1 MVEEESSEEEE
12 TDDEEEEE
20 APKPSFAKPIAPA
33 GDEVG

>member
-20 APKPSFAKPIAPA
+20 APKPTFAKSIVPT